1 MKHWNGSLSLECN
14 PNFDALCGTVFV
26 DFVKLIN
33 DGLGPLS
40 KCTWTLK
47 TKLHPCVWNRKD
59 TKGKS
64 KRNTTK
70 IRASK
75 TNQLVF
81 KKKKTS
87 EKNGTQINGSS
98 RLIPN
103 FITWG
108 FGSVVP
114 RSGNQLNSSSVEET
128 CVALDRCIHLPG
140 WWGTHLPKN
149 GWVFQKWWALEKAQ
163 TGIRFCLGHFLGY
176 VIFFLGCQLV
186 LELISYSKNENHR
199 RYSTWCSLVSFIFCE
214 KSS

>member
-1 MKHWNGSLSLECN
+1 MFEIGRIQKVN
-14 PNFDALCGTVFV
+14 PKGTQQ
-26 DFVKLIN
+26 
-33 DGLGPLS
+33 
-40 KCTWTLK
+40 
-47 TKLHPCVWNRKD
+47 
-59 TKGKS
+59 KS
-64 KRNTTK
+64 ELQKR
-70 IRASK
+70 
-75 TNQLVF
+75 TNLYS
-81 KKKKTS
+81 KKKTS

-176 VIFFLGCQLV
+176 ICDFFSGVSTCFGTDKLQQKWKPSAIFNLMFFGVFHLLWEKFLRNFPKPRKHDIQRSHAPQYGPCV
-186 LELISYSKNENHR
+186 
-199 RYSTWCSLVSFIFCE
+199 
-214 KSS
+214 